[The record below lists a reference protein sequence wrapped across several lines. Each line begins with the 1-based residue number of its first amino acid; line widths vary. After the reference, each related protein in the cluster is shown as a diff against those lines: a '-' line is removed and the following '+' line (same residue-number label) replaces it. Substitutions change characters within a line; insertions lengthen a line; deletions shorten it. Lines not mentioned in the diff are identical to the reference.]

1 MISKLKISSLPK
13 GASHVEKYVTTENSI
28 IMNPKENSKLTCGS
42 LGSGGKALGGH
53 QDAPWIKDLWGL
65 RCSVHKAL
73 AAASDNPSS
82 IPRISRG
89 KRESTLVGAM
99 FLLPPCVQ
107 GLKTHQ
113 THARELLLAELSGQS
128 SLMFPLRRT
137 PSLCTDSG
145 TDLTGARRE

>member
-1 MISKLKISSLPK
+1 MW
-13 GASHVEKYVTTENSI
+13 VT
-28 IMNPKENSKLTCGS
+28 
-42 LGSGGKALGGH
+42 GSGGKALGGH